1 MDLVSSECVILKQQP
16 LQESDVLV
24 TFLARDRGRMA
35 GVVRG
40 SRKITGRGVG
50 SFEPFSLGV
59 MHYTE
64 RAGSDLVSIRKCD
77 PHPPYLILQ
86 ADYGKIVL
94 AGYFAEL
101 VSLCPISPSEAERF
115 YLLLAGAIARLCE
128 PGAPDAT
135 LPRLEF
141 ELDFLDALGVA
152 PDFATCRVCGKPVF
166 KAEGARLVPVQGGE
180 HAFDLGAG
188 GVRHPGCAAPGRQ
201 VVPLSAGTLAFLAAW
216 RGRNPG
222 SAAMRAAAKA
232 TVKPTRLALQ
242 ELSVAIGRFVVHHL
256 EREPRSLALLPK
268 P

>member
-1 MDLVSSECVILKQQP
+1 MDLISSECVILKQQP

-24 TFLARDRGRMA
+24 TFLARDRGRLA

-50 SFEPFSLGV
+50 SFELFTLGV

-64 RAGSDLVSIRKCD
+64 RTGSDLVSIRKCD

-86 ADYGKIVL
+86 GDYGKIVL

-115 YLLLAGAIARLCE
+115 YRLLSGAIARLCE
-128 PGAPDAT
+128 PDLPDAA
-135 LPRLEF
+135 LLRLEF

-166 KAEGARLVPVQGGE
+166 REEGSRLVPAQGGE
-180 HAFDLGAG
+180 HGFDLQAG
-188 GVRHPGCAAPGRQ
+188 GVAHPGCAARGRH

-216 RGRNPG
+216 RGSRLG
-222 SAAMRAAAKA
+222 SALVHGSVMA

-242 ELSVAIGRFVVHHL
+242 ELSAAITRFVVHHL